1 MNRISEI
8 TKRDI
13 RELFCDG
20 IDIEYYFDTKHITYP
35 YYGRLS
41 EIEFLNRLY
50 DLKSLLSLD
59 SRFLNAEEDILQHT
73 VNNDDYP
80 ACWFFEDERF
90 QLKNGRDEIY
100 LKFICEIFHP
110 SVRYE
115 KGYWK
120 EFLEVV
126 NKLLQNDGYE
136 LYSATKISNHDV
148 YDWRIFRQEENKMFV
163 PFSQRNAKAIKE
175 KNIQLSIKL
184 DARNQIYQ
192 LLERYIV
199 VYQETSDSGWQS
211 HPSTSDK
218 VFQDIRQF
226 YIPKSYNEHKQY
238 TETNDL
244 QDFICRNSPY
254 YLFDAIEF
262 FEKYNHTNDFT
273 AQINTILNLNGI
285 AFRLENGRIVNTFD
299 SQINN
304 SSLAQ
309 VQEVGLKEL
318 LQEASKYYN
327 EGNLSIAV
335 EKLWDALERL
345 KTYYSP
351 TLDKKESVERIISDM
366 SINQAPFKELFNK
379 EFQELTTI
387 GNDYRIRHHETTK
400 TNIEDSRHYDY
411 FYKRCLSLISISI
424 RFLEHG

>member
-120 EFLEVV
+120 EFLEEV

-262 FEKYNHTNDFT
+262 FEKYNPTNDFT